1 MDEDKQP
8 ARRVPWTKEILSYTS
23 AIGGFCLFFAGA
35 YVALYFYKN
44 DLSLEERTDSL
55 GNALCLLLMTNVL
68 MFFRLLKRSG

>member
-1 MDEDKQP
+1 MK
-8 ARRVPWTKEILSYTS
+8 TS
-23 AIGGFCLFFAGA
+23 SLHDASRGLKKYCHTHLPLAVSAFFFAGA